1 MWAWVRLGFY
11 TPFAILA
18 RVSEPAV
25 PYSAPAGRRSRRLLL
40 RKLYGHFWAAQ
51 IGRPLGAATQT
62 SDLWRLWRVH
72 RSIKV
77 AFEQP
82 LSARRGS
89 VLPKNCAHSERASEQ
104 SDIRGLFFYVC
115 NEAILILYYSCLYS
129 FLFRSFHSVTSFD
142 VSFPKFDAKSRN
154 YALKSSD

>member
-1 MWAWVRLGFY
+1 MTSFHMAYTARTLSRAGVR
-11 TPFAILA
+11 A
-18 RVSEPAV
+18 RQERSPI
-25 PYSAPAGRRSRRLLL
+25 YLLRRRDVARDLLL

-82 LSARRGS
+82 LSARRGAG
-89 VLPKNCAHSERASEQ
+89 VCAAQKLRA
-104 SDIRGLFFYVC
+104 
-115 NEAILILYYSCLYS
+115 
-129 FLFRSFHSVTSFD
+129 
-142 VSFPKFDAKSRN
+142 
-154 YALKSSD
+154 